1 MKIIRIWLLV
11 LLAVLLPVR
20 GVIAAAMLCPPAKGG
35 GQLAAAAHLPGTSH
49 HNMMDAAGH
58 EEHAH
63 AHHQH
68 AAHDPGTPSSGHH
81 ADGFG
86 KCNLCCEFCS
96 ATPLL
101 STPPIIPASLNF
113 SSISFP
119 DLAAPHPSFLSE
131 GQERPPR
138 SI

>member
-11 LLAVLLPVR
+11 LLAVLLPAR
-20 GVIAAAMLCPPAKGG
+20 GVVAAAMLCPPAS
-35 GQLAAAAHLPGTSH
+35 GQLTAATHLTGKDH

-58 EEHAH
+58 EEHEH

-68 AAHDPGTPSSGHH
+68 PVHDPGTSSSGHH

-86 KCNLCCEFCS
+86 KCNLCCDFCS
-96 ATPLL
+96 VTPLL
-101 STPPIIPASLNF
+101 SALPTIPTPLDF

-119 DLAAPHPSFLSE
+119 DLSAPDPSFLSE